1 MTERCTWCL
10 FVFPRRP
17 NACVKR
23 TTGETMKSPN
33 VKRIYRTLP
42 KLTPEQYRK
51 VRKLTNRCCNKD
63 RGNCLLLDRGEYVPC
78 IQAHSLSVNCKYFR
92 AAVLPLD
99 RALEAELLPRAD
111 DKRCTVCGARFRS
124 RSSRAKYCRSC
135 ARKVKAKQDR
145 ISKQKQRLR
154 VRK

>member
-1 MTERCTWCL
+1 
-10 FVFPRRP
+10 
-17 NACVKR
+17 
-23 TTGETMKSPN
+23 MKSPN
-33 VKRIYRTLP
+33 DKRIYRTLP

-63 RGNCLLLDRGEYVPC
+63 HGEYVPR

-99 RALEAELLPRAD
+99 RALEAELLPHAD

-145 ISKQKQRLR
+145 ISKRKQRLR

>member
-1 MTERCTWCL
+1 MNS
-10 FVFPRRP
+10 P
-17 NACVKR
+17 NDKR
-23 TTGETMKSPN
+23 T
-33 VKRIYRTLP
+33 YRTLP

-63 RGNCLLLDRGEYVPC
+63 RGNCLLLDRGEYVSC
-78 IQAHSLSVNCKYFR
+78 IQAHSLSVNCKYFQ
-92 AAVLPLD
+92 AAVLPSD
-99 RALEAELLPRAD
+99 SELEAELLPSTS

-124 RSSRAKYCRSC
+124 KSSRAKYCRSC

-145 ISKQKQRLR
+145 ISKRKQRLR